1 MKFSPDSVNVFVWTW
16 FKVVTKKEVITRT
29 EYIERERN
37 GEVMERPTSVMG
49 ERLPH
54 GPGM

>member
-1 MKFSPDSVNVFVWTW
+1 
-16 FKVVTKKEVITRT
+16 VVTKKEVITRT